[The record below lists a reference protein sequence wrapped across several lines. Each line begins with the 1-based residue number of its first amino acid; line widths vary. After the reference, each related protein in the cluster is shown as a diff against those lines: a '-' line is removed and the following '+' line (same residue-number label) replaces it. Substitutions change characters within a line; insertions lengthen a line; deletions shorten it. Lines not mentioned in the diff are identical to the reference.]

1 MKLNC
6 TFVKKNVMKQVCLFF
21 VVLIGVLFGTT
32 QMSLAQKTS
41 IFQIG
46 PRVGVASESLFDA
59 ASTPNPFGAIKSDPT
74 LSYHG
79 GLYMRLQSS
88 RLSLQPELLFSSAAS
103 ALQVVNQP
111 GGAVQVLNLDV
122 RRVSVP
128 IVVGIRFFKIFR
140 MQVGTSFN
148 NLSKLNLRDAVNAT
162 SFEHNFRKSEISG
175 MTGMGMDLGNLV
187 LDVRYQSPLTD
198 FAPEFT
204 IGGQTFKT
212 DGTPGIWMMTAG
224 FKLF

>member
-1 MKLNC
+1 
-6 TFVKKNVMKQVCLFF
+6 MKQISLFLIVLLGF
-21 VVLIGVLFGTT
+21 VGIG
-32 QMSLAQKTS
+32 QMSFAQKTPV
-41 IFQIG
+41 FQIG
-46 PRVGVASESLFDA
+46 PRIGIGSESLFDA
-59 ASTPNPFGAIKSDPT
+59 ANTPNPLGTIKSDPT

-79 GLYMRLQSS
+79 GLYMRLQSR

-103 ALQVVNQP
+103 SLQVVNQP
-111 GGAVQVLNLDV
+111 GGAAQVLNLDV

-128 IVVGIRFFKIFR
+128 VVLGIRFFKIFR

-148 NLSKLNLRDAVNAT
+148 NLSQLELRDAVNAT

-175 MTGMGMDLGNLV
+175 MTGIGMDLGNLV

-212 DGTPGIWMMTAG
+212 DGTPGIWMITAG